1 MDTKVLIIGA
11 GHAGIETAASLR
23 NLGFSGK
30 IVIFDQESTLPY
42 QKPPLSKSYIKSLI
56 QKHLFLEA
64 RNGMVII
71 KLI

>member
-30 IVIFDQESTLPY
+30 IEIFDQENTLPY
-42 QKPPLSKSYIKSLI
+42 QKPPPL
-56 QKHLFLEA
+56 Q
-64 RNGMVII
+64 II
-71 KLI
+71 HQII

>member
-30 IVIFDQESTLPY
+30 IEIFDQENTLPY
-42 QKPPLSKSYIKSLI
+42 QKPVSYT
-56 QKHLFLEA
+56 HLTLPT
-64 RNGMVII
+64 MS
-71 KLI
+71 

>member
-23 NLGFSGK
+23 NFGFSGK
-30 IVIFDQESTLPY
+30 IEIFDQENTLPY
-42 QKPPLSKSYIKSLI
+42 QKPPSQSHTSNHLI
-56 QKHLFLEA
+56 QKKLFLEV
-64 RNGMVII
+64 RNGMLIT

>member
-23 NLGFSGK
+23 NLGFSNRP
-30 IVIFDQESTLPY
+30 SPNHTSNHLR
-42 QKPPLSKSYIKSLI
+42 QKK
-56 QKHLFLEA
+56 LFLEV
-64 RNGMVII
+64 RNGMLII